1 MISRSACR
9 LAVAG
14 VVAWAAAVAA
24 LPAYAQKISDFYR
37 GMCEAS
43 AAVAVGPDH
52 FLVAEDEGGM
62 LRLYARNKSQPVWS
76 RDVEKIFPPGAPG
89 VTDIEGAARIGD
101 RVYWITSHSV
111 NKDGEDKAKR
121 RILFA
126 TDIVGTG
133 AAATIKLAGAP
144 YTKLREDMIGD
155 KDPFRLKQAAKIK
168 PKEKGGLSIEGLA
181 AAPDGKGLWI
191 GFRNPIADGKALV
204 VPLENPDDV
213 IMNGAK
219 AKFGQALRPDLDGF
233 GIRSLER
240 VGDRYLIVAGAF
252 DKQPDFTLRQW
263 SGAAGE
269 KPKVLLGLGDK
280 TAPLFT
286 PEALYAIPG
295 TDTVHILS
303 DDGDFWEKQ
312 HGGMD
317 CKDND
322 VPSAQKRF
330 RSMIVKP

>member
-1 MISRSACR
+1 MIFRSAYR
-9 LAVAG
+9 YAV
-14 VVAWAAAVAA
+14 AAAVAWVAAFGA
-24 LPAYAQKISDFYR
+24 LPAAAQKISDFYR

-43 AAVAVGPDH
+43 AAVAVGPNH
-52 FLVAEDEGGM
+52 FLVAEDEGGT
-62 LRLYARNKSQPVWS
+62 LRLYARSKSQPVWS
-76 RDVEKIFPPGAPG
+76 QDVEKLFPKNVPG

-101 RVYWITSHSV
+101 RIYWITSHSV
-111 NKDGEDKAKR
+111 NKDGEDKPKR
-121 RILFA
+121 RVLFA
-126 TDIVGTG
+126 TDIIGTG
-133 AAATIKLAGAP
+133 DSATIKLAGTP
-144 YTKLREDMIGD
+144 YTRLREDMIGD

-191 GFRNPIADGKALV
+191 GFRNPIADGRALV

-213 IMNGAK
+213 VMNGAA

-240 VGDRYLIVAGAF
+240 VGNRYLIVAGAF

-269 KPKVLLGLGDK
+269 KPKVLLGLTDK
-280 TAPLFT
+280 AAPLFT

-295 TDTVHILS
+295 TDTVQILS

-312 HGGMD
+312 HTSME
-317 CKDND
+317 CKDKD
-322 VPSAQKRF
+322 VPSPQKRF
-330 RSMIVKP
+330 RSMILKP